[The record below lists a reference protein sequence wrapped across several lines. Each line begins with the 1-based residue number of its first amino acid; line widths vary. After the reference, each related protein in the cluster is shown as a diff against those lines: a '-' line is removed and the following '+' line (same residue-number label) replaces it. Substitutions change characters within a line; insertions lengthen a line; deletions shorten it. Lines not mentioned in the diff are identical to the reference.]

1 MTYQQKDTLVIV
13 FGAGGRVGQA
23 LLPILAPGPWDVV
36 GVARKEKPAV
46 RPPNVHWIQVDVTDT
61 QHWERSLRVFCGMA
75 DIYRQVIVVD
85 LLLDRS
91 TVSAM
96 RRSLAAATAYVTRLR
111 SRLEAVERPCS
122 LVLASTTAVL
132 APWPYQTPYGR
143 AKRSQLI
150 AYRAAGYVGGAVLF
164 PSLVDNHGYAK
175 AAQLIERTVGLTRRG
190 TPTRLELVATH
201 DKNRIDPV
209 ANCHASTPLRRVANV
224 AAVHLQSWLTQRD
237 SPHAHRL
244 ASHARLAL
252 TPQRL
257 RYRVDHHVMPA
268 NLLHKLAR
276 RLDVSIRMEG
286 T

>member
-23 LLPILAPGPWDVV
+23 LLPILASGPWDVV

-96 RRSLAAATAYVTRLR
+96 RRSLAAVTAYVTRLR
-111 SRLEAVERPCS
+111 SWLGAVERPCS
-122 LVLASTTAVL
+122 LVLASTSAVL

-143 AKRSQLI
+143 AKRNQLI
-150 AYRAAGYVGGAVLF
+150 AYRAARYVGSAVLL
-164 PSLVDNHGYAK
+164 PSLVDDEYVT
-175 AAQLIERTVGLTRRG
+175 AAQLIERTIGLTRRG
-190 TPTRLELVATH
+190 TPTRLELVATQGKGRL
-201 DKNRIDPV
+201 DQQARSN
-209 ANCHASTPLRRVANV
+209 ASTPHHWVADAAASHLR
-224 AAVHLQSWLTQRD
+224 SWLTQRD

-252 TPQRL
+252 TPQWL